1 MSRNLIS
8 TFSFFASSVNS
19 KVGQD
24 TGGLIK
30 QDQKWRY
37 ALQSDL
43 DTIDRE
49 FKLGDELKKCRAE
62 QQKVALAFQEKTLL
76 ESTETLRRLEMLE
89 GRMDAYE
96 DRQRIFEKNLEEVS
110 GVHQYMFSA
119 CLCRILEFL
128 THIPAH

>member
-8 TFSFFASSVNS
+8 TLSFFASSVNS
-19 KVGQD
+19 KVGKD

-43 DTIDRE
+43 DTIDCE
-49 FKLGDELKKCRAE
+49 FKLSDELKKCRAE

-76 ESTETLRRLEMLE
+76 ESTETLRRLETLE
-89 GRMDAYE
+89 SRMDAYE
-96 DRQRIFEKNLEEVS
+96 DRQRRFERNLEEVS
-110 GVHQYMFSA
+110 GVHK
-119 CLCRILEFL
+119 
-128 THIPAH
+128 